1 LNQGLPLARQVLY
14 HISHTPHPLSVLF
27 KMQTAGD
34 MDQIE
39 ESMPSKSKAQS
50 SNPSTAQKKKV
61 FLDQQMYVY
70 ALKILV
76 KLECSHMV

>member
-1 LNQGLPLARQVLY
+1 
-14 HISHTPHPLSVLF
+14 
-27 KMQTAGD
+27 MQTAGD